1 MLCPYCKHDDNK
13 VLDKRETMSSEVT
26 RRRRECLKCK
36 GRFTT
41 YERIET
47 LNITV
52 IKKDGRKEPYMREKL
67 KAGLVKAF
75 EKRPIKLEDIEKIVD
90 LIEAELRK
98 KKKKEIPTRTI
109 GEIVIRKLK
118 KRDDVAYLRFTS
130 VYRSFKDAKS
140 FEKELKTL
148 KRT

>member
-1 MLCPYCKHDDNK
+1 MLCPYCRNYNSK
-13 VLDKRETMSSEVT
+13 VLDKRETMGEEVI

-41 YERIET
+41 YERVET

-75 EKRPIKLEDIEKIVD
+75 EKRPVKSEDIEKIVNS
-90 LIEAELRK
+90 IEAELRK
-98 KKKKEIPTRTI
+98 KKKKQISTKAI
-109 GEIVIRKLK
+109 GEIVIKKLK
-118 KRDDVAYLRFTS
+118 KRDEVAYLRFTS
-130 VYRSFKDAKS
+130 VYRSFQDAKS

-148 KRT
+148 RRS